1 MLLTEPGTAADDA
14 TSTALLNC
22 LIREVC
28 APEQQVRPDGAHLV
42 ARLPRAGVVL
52 RTGLALSLI
61 H

>member
-1 MLLTEPGTAADDA
+1 MLLTEPGIAADDA

-28 APEQQVRPDGAHLV
+28 APEQQVRPEGAHLV

-52 RTGLALSLI
+52 RTGLA
-61 H
+61 